1 MNSVISK
8 LGLDRFSGVYLGV
21 ILVIV
26 FGFAT
31 PEFLTPATF
40 HVIASSQSIAGII
53 AIALL
58 IPMVAGQYDLSVG
71 TNANLTGLVVV
82 ALQGYW
88 GWSLPAALISGVA
101 LGVLIGFVNGFIVVV
116 LKVDSF
122 IATLGVSSIL
132 TASVIIV
139 TNSVVPPQ
147 PTSAG
152 WKSLTQFEFG
162 GFQIVIVYLIVLALL
177 AWWLLEF
184 TPAGRYLH
192 AIGSNRDA
200 ARLAGV
206 RVNRWSWVSLVLSGG
221 IAGIGGIL
229 YTSLTGP
236 SFTFGATLLLPAFA
250 AVFLGSTQLFPGRF
264 NVWGTLLAIFVL
276 ALGVQGLQ
284 LLSGVTW
291 LSPMFNG
298 IALIA
303 AVALAVSRGRS
314 RSKGSK
320 QSKDVQP
327 PNEAAERHDS
337 PALTGVS

>member
-1 MNSVISK
+1 MSTGISK
-8 LGLDRFSGVYLGV
+8 LGLDRFSGGYLGI
-21 ILVIV
+21 ILIVV
-26 FGFAT
+26 FGVAS
-31 PEFLTPATF
+31 PQFLTVSTF

-71 TNANLTGLVVV
+71 ANANLTGLVAVTLQV
-82 ALQGYW
+82 NLGWPLTSALLVSVG
-88 GWSLPAALISGVA
+88 
-101 LGVLIGFVNGFIVVV
+101 LGLLIGLINGFLVVV

-132 TASVIIV
+132 TASIIIV
-139 TNSVVPPQ
+139 TSSVIPPPPSSQ
-147 PTSAG
+147 V
-152 WKSLTQFEFG
+152 WKSLTQLEIG
-162 GFQIVIVYLIVLALL
+162 GFQIVILYLIVIALL
-177 AWWLLEF
+177 AFWLLEL

-192 AIGSNRDA
+192 AIGSNTEA

-206 RVNRWSWVSLVLSGG
+206 RVNRWSWLSLIASGC
-221 IAGIGGIL
+221 IAGMGGIL

-250 AVFLGSTQLFPGRF
+250 AVFLGSTQLTPGRF

-303 AVALAVSRGRS
+303 AVALAVSRERTRRGTN
-314 RSKGSK
+314 SKKQRLDSSTTSDGS
-320 QSKDVQP
+320 DTPV
-327 PNEAAERHDS
+327 
-337 PALTGVS
+337 LTTAG

>member
-1 MNSVISK
+1 MSSGISK
-8 LGLDRFSGVYLGV
+8 IGLDRFSGVYLGL
-21 ILVIV
+21 ILIV
-26 FGFAT
+26 AFGIAS
-31 PEFLTPATF
+31 PQFLTASTF

-71 TNANLTGLVVV
+71 TNANLTGLVAVT
-82 ALQGYW
+82 LQVNL
-88 GWSLPAALISGVA
+88 GWPLAAALLVSVG
-101 LGVLIGFVNGFIVVV
+101 LGLLIGSINGFLVVV

-132 TASVIIV
+132 TAAIIIV
-139 TNSVVPPQ
+139 TSSVIPP
-147 PTSAG
+147 PPSSPV
-152 WKSLTQFEFG
+152 WKSLTQLQIG
-162 GFQIVIVYLIVLALL
+162 GFQIVILYLIAIALL
-177 AWWLLEF
+177 AFWLLEL

-192 AIGSNRDA
+192 AIGSNTEA

-206 RVNRWSWVSLVLSGG
+206 RVNRWSWLSLIASGG
-221 IAGIGGIL
+221 IAGLGGIL

-250 AVFLGSTQLFPGRF
+250 AVFLGSTQLTPGRF

-303 AVALAVSRGRS
+303 AVALAVSRERTRRS
-314 RSKGSK
+314 TKSKK
-320 QSKDVQP
+320 QGL
-327 PNEAAERHDS
+327 DS
-337 PALTGVS
+337 STTSSDSDAPVLTTAG